1 MSDNDA
7 KSLLFSG
14 EFLRGLLR
22 RHVSQEVT
30 EAVISR
36 YVELRNQLSTEA
48 VMYEAEL
55 SALKTSARAIAE
67 EEWSRG
73 QRVPK
78 VCVNGQWFR
87 VVTRSSYDPQGAID
101 ALNASGHLDEAVRLG
116 AVEHNSTVVKAK
128 LTREMKRACEGALR
142 EHVWTVKPE
151 DQEDEE

>member
-14 EFLRGLLR
+14 EFLRSLLR

-101 ALNASGHLDEAVRLG
+101 ALSASGHLDEAVRLG

-128 LTREMKRACEGALR
+128 LTREMKRACESALR